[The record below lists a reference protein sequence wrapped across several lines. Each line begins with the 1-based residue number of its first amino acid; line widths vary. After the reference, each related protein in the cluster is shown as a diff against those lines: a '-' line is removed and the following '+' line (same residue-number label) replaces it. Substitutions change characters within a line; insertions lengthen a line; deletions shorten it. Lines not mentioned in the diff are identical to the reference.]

1 MAHFKTK
8 IGWESASAI
17 WKSWAP
23 LRCKIAAWL
32 FIRKRVLT
40 ADRLAK
46 RSLPYNE
53 KCVFCNSAEENM
65 QHLFMG
71 CVVVNII
78 WNKMLQWANLQNTA
92 PATDDSLQEWWQLAR
107 NSLTGKNRKRLDTLA
122 MLITWSVWR
131 ERNNRVFEKVYRPT
145 NILLEQIKAEAKQW
159 AIASAGRFL
168 LEEG

>member
-1 MAHFKTK
+1 
-8 IGWESASAI
+8 
-17 WKSWAP
+17 
-23 LRCKIAAWL
+23 
-32 FIRKRVLT
+32 
-40 ADRLAK
+40 
-46 RSLPYNE
+46 
-53 KCVFCNSAEENM
+53 M

-145 NILLEQIKAEAKQW
+145 NILLEHIKAEAK
-159 AIASAGRFL
+159 R
-168 LEEG
+168 EPT